1 MNVEMLIGAVIIGAF
16 VWYFWN
22 KRDGGSGGSSGGAG
36 GGSSPDGGNQNL
48 K

>member
-1 MNVEMLIGAVIIGAF
+1 MSVEMLIWVVFVGAV

-36 GGSSPDGGNQNL
+36 GSSPDGGNQNL